1 MSRILGEKYDNL
13 QCVMTAEKIQR
24 GCSQVSWSPLFN
36 LVFNVFSVLLL
47 CCLGHSPTLFR
58 FLIFLFLKLRVFIV
72 VRASVVQ
79 PVIYH
84 SPGCRLSLPSSVF
97 CSGHFSSRSFPA
109 RSLYLEQQSL
119 PLFLS
124 VLLLFFM
131 AHITIFTK
139 WCICL

>member
-1 MSRILGEKYDNL
+1 M
-13 QCVMTAEKIQR
+13 
-24 GCSQVSWSPLFN
+24 
-36 LVFNVFSVLLL
+36 FNVFSVLLL

-139 WCICL
+139 WCICLWYVYGLSARLECKLQESKVLESLHCSLSCT